1 MKPTFLEKA
10 LAFVIVALGTAAGIF
25 LSMRLMTGVLGA
37 CK

>member
-25 LSMRLMTGVLGA
+25 VSTHLFVGVLEV